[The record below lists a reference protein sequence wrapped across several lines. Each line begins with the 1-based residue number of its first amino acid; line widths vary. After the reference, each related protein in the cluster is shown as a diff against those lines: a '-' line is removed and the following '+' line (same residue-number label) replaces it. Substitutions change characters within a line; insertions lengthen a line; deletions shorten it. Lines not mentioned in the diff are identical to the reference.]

1 MIKFQR
7 KLTDE
12 EIKKERNYDLLVAIL
27 SNLNRVQQSLEARN
41 LYGSSREIFKLTV
54 LLDKEIL
61 KIQNERI
68 QNTNLW

>member
-12 EIKKERNYDLLVAIL
+12 ELKKERNYDLLVAIL
-27 SNLNRVQQSLEARN
+27 SNLNRVQQSLEDRN